1 MERSDKNFLFVGI
14 AIGLF
19 SALLSLSLYTWSPS
33 FLNEVDLRYS
43 DFRFKTRGN
52 IEPNPKVVIVA
63 IDEKSI
69 NQLGRWPWSR
79 YLIAEFI
86 EKLSDYKPKVVG
98 FDILFSEQESKD
110 ADIAL
115 GKAVEKSRNIILG
128 YFFRDDATEEPTTAS
143 LKQVKRSNI
152 KLIKYLDKPPS
163 NVLKTFRSADL
174 NLPEIGAGALGFGF
188 FNMLPDGDGIFR
200 RSQLLM
206 SYDGEIYP
214 SLNLESIRLFLGGD
228 LWLTMASYGVEAL
241 NINKTQIPT
250 DESGQLLV
258 NFYGPGG
265 TFKTYSA
272 VDVVSGKVPVEAL
285 ENKIVLVGATE
296 IGIADL
302 RPTPF
307 NPVFPGVEIHASV
320 AGNILD
326 GRFLIENNLTHAL
339 DIGLLFML
347 PILLVF
353 LLIRARGTV
362 IGFTIFIVFVFL
374 YLLGNFLIFTRL
386 NFVIST
392 IYPALSIGFA
402 YVFFEAYRNLVIE
415 RRSRYL
421 RKAFSSYVS
430 SDIVDEILR
439 DPDKLKLGG
448 ENKNVTLLFSDIRG
462 FTSLSESIPP
472 EMLVSVLN
480 EYLSPMTQI
489 VMEERGTLDKY
500 IGDAVMAIFGAPLD
514 VPDHATRACQASLS
528 MLKKLGQINN
538 EWRKRNFPTISIG
551 IGINTGAAIVGNM
564 GANMRFDYTAIGDS
578 VNLASRLE
586 GLNKLYGT
594 EIIISKSTL
603 ENLNSSEAPFL
614 FRELDLVQVKG
625 KEEPISIFE
634 LVNTFSGDSNKTD
647 LVRMFTEALNT
658 YREGKFLAAKEK
670 FAEILLNFPNDT
682 PSALYKERCQEYILH
697 PPPLDWTGVYT
708 AKEK

>member
-374 YLLGNFLIFTRL
+374 YLLGNFVIFTRL

>member
-1 MERSDKNFLFVGI
+1 V
-14 AIGLF
+14 
-19 SALLSLSLYTWSPS
+19 AL
-33 FLNEVDLRYS
+33 
-43 DFRFKTRGN
+43 
-52 IEPNPKVVIVA
+52 
-63 IDEKSI
+63 
-69 NQLGRWPWSR
+69 
-79 YLIAEFI
+79 
-86 EKLSDYKPKVVG
+86 
-98 FDILFSEQESKD
+98 
-110 ADIAL
+110 
-115 GKAVEKSRNIILG
+115 
-128 YFFRDDATEEPTTAS
+128 
-143 LKQVKRSNI
+143 
-152 KLIKYLDKPPS
+152 
-163 NVLKTFRSADL
+163 
-174 NLPEIGAGALGFGF
+174 
-188 FNMLPDGDGIFR
+188 
-200 RSQLLM
+200 
-206 SYDGEIYP
+206 
-214 SLNLESIRLFLGGD
+214 
-228 LWLTMASYGVEAL
+228 
-241 NINKTQIPT
+241 
-250 DESGQLLV
+250 
-258 NFYGPGG
+258 
-265 TFKTYSA
+265 KTYSA
-272 VDVVSGKVPVEAL
+272 VDIVSGKVPVEAL

-320 AGNILD
+320 TGNILD

-339 DIGLLFML
+339 DIGLLFVL

-430 SDIVDEILR
+430 SDLVDEILR

-448 ENKNVTLLFSDIRG
+448 ENKKVTLLFSDIRG

-514 VPDHATRACQASLS
+514 VPDHAIRACQAALS

-538 EWRKRNFPTISIG
+538 EWRKRNFPSIAIG
-551 IGINTGAAIVGNM
+551 IGINTGEAIVGNM

-614 FRELDLVQVKG
+614 FRELDVVQVKG

-634 LVNTFSGDSNKTD
+634 LVNTFSNDTNKTK
-647 LVRMFTEALNT
+647 LVTMFTEALNR
-658 YREGKFLAAKEK
+658 YREGKFHEAKEK
-670 FAEILLNFPNDT
+670 FTEILRNFPNDT

>member
-386 NFVIST
+386 NFVTST

-514 VPDHATRACQASLS
+514 VPDHAMRACQASLS

>member
-1 MERSDKNFLFVGI
+1 MERSDKHFLFIAI

-19 SALLSLSLYTWSPS
+19 SALLSLSLYIWSPA
-33 FLNEVDLRYS
+33 FLNEVDLRYG
-43 DFRFKTRGN
+43 DFRFKTRGPV
-52 IEPNPKVVIVA
+52 EPNPKVVIVA

-79 YLIAEFI
+79 YLVAEFVTR
-86 EKLSDYKPKVVG
+86 LSDYKPKVVG
-98 FDILFSEQESKD
+98 FDIVFSEQESED

-115 GKAVEKSRNIILG
+115 GKALEKSKNIILG
-128 YFFRDDATEEPTTAS
+128 YFFRDDATEDPHPES
-143 LKQVKRSNI
+143 RKELKRSNI
-152 KLIKYLDKPPS
+152 KLVKMIGKPPS
-163 NVLKTFRSADL
+163 NVLKKFRSADL
-174 NLPEIGAGALGFGF
+174 NLPEIGANAKGFGF

-200 RSQLLM
+200 RSQILM

-214 SLNLESIRLFLGGD
+214 SLDLESVRLFLGGD
-228 LWLTMASYGVEAL
+228 LLLTMASYGVEAL

-250 DESGQLLV
+250 DESGQFLI
-258 NFYGPGG
+258 NFYGPAG

-272 VDVVSGKVPVEAL
+272 VDVLSEKVPVEAL
-285 ENKIVLVGATE
+285 EDKIVLVGATE

-307 NPVFPGVEIHASV
+307 NPVYPGVEIHASV

-326 GRFLIENNLTHAL
+326 GRFLIENKLTHAL
-339 DIGLLFML
+339 DIALVFVL
-347 PILLVF
+347 PILLVL
-353 LLIRARGTV
+353 LLIRARGTF
-362 IGFTIFIVFVFL
+362 IGFTIFIVFMLL
-374 YLLGNFLIFTRL
+374 YLLGNFLVFTRL
-386 NFVIST
+386 NFIIST

-402 YVFFEAYRNLVIE
+402 YVFFEGYRNLIIE
-415 RRSRYL
+415 RKSRYL

-430 SDIVDEILR
+430 PDVVDDILR
-439 DPDKLKLGG
+439 DSDKLKLGG
-448 ENKNVTLLFSDIRG
+448 ESKKVTLLFSDIRG
-462 FTSLSESIPP
+462 FTSLSESISP

-514 VPDHATRACQASLS
+514 VPDHAMRACQAALS
-528 MLKKLGQINN
+528 MLKKLEEIND
-538 EWRKRNFPTISIG
+538 EWRKRNFPAISIG
-551 IGINTGAAIVGNM
+551 IGINTGTAIVGNM
-564 GANMRFDYTAIGDS
+564 GAHIRFDYTAIGDS

-603 ENLNSSEAPFL
+603 ENLNSSETPFL
-614 FRELDLVQVKG
+614 LRELDLVQVKG
-625 KEEPISIFE
+625 KEEPIPIFE
-634 LVNTFSGDSNKTD
+634 IVNTFSGDTNKTD
-647 LVRMFTEALNT
+647 LFGMFTEALNT

-670 FAEILLNFPNDT
+670 FAEILRIFPNDT
-682 PSALYKERCQEYILH
+682 PSVLYKERCQEYILH
-697 PPPLDWTGVYT
+697 PPPLDWTGVYI

>member
-1 MERSDKNFLFVGI
+1 MERSDKHFLFIAI

-19 SALLSLSLYTWSPS
+19 SALLSLSLYVWSPS
-33 FLNEVDLRYS
+33 FLNEVDLRYG
-43 DFRFKTRGN
+43 DFRFKTRGPV
-52 IEPNPKVVIVA
+52 EPNPNVVIVA

-79 YLIAEFI
+79 YLVAEFVTR
-86 EKLSDYKPKVVG
+86 LSEYKPKVVG
-98 FDILFSEQESKD
+98 FDIVFSEQESKD

-115 GKAVEKSRNIILG
+115 GKALEKSKNIILG
-128 YFFRDDATEEPTTAS
+128 YFFRDDATEDPDPES
-143 LKQVKRSNI
+143 RKELKRSNI
-152 KLIKYLDKPPS
+152 KLVKLIGKPPS
-163 NVLKTFRSADL
+163 NVLKKFRSADL
-174 NLPEIGAGALGFGF
+174 NLPEIGANATGFGF

-200 RSQLLM
+200 RSQILM

-214 SLNLESIRLFLGGD
+214 SLDLESIRLFFGGQ
-228 LWLTMASYGVEAL
+228 LFLTMASYGVEAL
-241 NINKTQIPT
+241 SISKTQIPT
-250 DESGQLLV
+250 DESGQFLV
-258 NFYGPGG
+258 NFYGPAG

-272 VDVVSGKVPVEAL
+272 VDVLSGKVPVEAL
-285 ENKIVLVGATE
+285 EDKIVLVGATE

-307 NPVFPGVEIHASV
+307 NPVYPGVEIHASV

-326 GRFLIENNLTHAL
+326 GRFLIENKLTHAL
-339 DIGLLFML
+339 DIALVFVL
-347 PILLVF
+347 PILLVL
-353 LLIRARGTV
+353 LLIRARGTF
-362 IGFTIFIVFVFL
+362 IGFTIFIVFMLL
-374 YLLGNFLIFTRL
+374 YLLGNFLVFTRL
-386 NFVIST
+386 NFIIST

-402 YVFFEAYRNLVIE
+402 YVFFEGYRNLIIE
-415 RRSRYL
+415 RKSRYL

-430 SDIVDEILR
+430 PDVVDEILR
-439 DPDKLKLGG
+439 DSDKLKLGG
-448 ENKNVTLLFSDIRG
+448 ESKKVTLLFSDIRG
-462 FTSLSESIPP
+462 FTSLSESISP
-472 EMLVSVLN
+472 EVLVTVLN

-514 VPDHATRACQASLS
+514 VPDHAMRACQAALS
-528 MLKKLGQINN
+528 MLKKLEEINN

-564 GANMRFDYTAIGDS
+564 GAHIRFDYTAIGDS

-594 EIIISKSTL
+594 EIILSNSTL
-603 ENLNSSEAPFL
+603 ENLNSSETPFL
-614 FRELDLVQVKG
+614 LRELDLVQVKG
-625 KEEPISIFE
+625 KEEPIPIFE
-634 LVNTFSGDSNKTD
+634 LINTFSGGSNKTD
-647 LVRMFTEALNT
+647 LVSMFTEALNT
-658 YREGKFLAAKEK
+658 YREGNFDAAIEK
-670 FAEILLNFPNDT
+670 FTEILRNFPNDT

-697 PPPLDWTGVYT
+697 PPPLDWTGVYI

>member
-1 MERSDKNFLFVGI
+1 MEGSDKHFLFIGI

-19 SALLSLSLYTWSPS
+19 SALLSLFLYIWSPS
-33 FLNEVDLRYS
+33 FLNEVDLRYG
-43 DFRFKTRGN
+43 DFRFKTRGP
-52 IEPNPKVVIVA
+52 IESNPNVVIVA

-79 YLIAEFI
+79 HLLAKFVDR
-86 EKLSDYKPKVVG
+86 LSDYKPRVVG
-98 FDILFSEQESKD
+98 FDVVFSEKESED

-115 GKAVEKSRNIILG
+115 GKALGKSKNVILG
-128 YFFRDDATEEPTTAS
+128 YFFRDDATEAPDPES
-143 LKQVKRSNI
+143 RKQLKRSNI
-152 KLIKYLDKPPS
+152 KLVKLIGKTPS
-163 NVLKTFRSADL
+163 NVLKKFPSADL
-174 NLPEIGAGALGFGF
+174 NLPEVGADAKGFGF
-188 FNMLPDGDGIFR
+188 FNMLPDEDGIFR

-214 SLNLESIRLFLGGD
+214 SLSLESVRLFLGRE
-228 LWLTMASYGVEAL
+228 LLLTMAPYGVEGL
-241 NINKTQIPT
+241 YIDKTQIPT
-250 DESGQLLV
+250 DESGHFII
-258 NFYGPGG
+258 NFYGPAR

-272 VDVVSGKVPVEAL
+272 LDVLSGKVPVKAL
-285 ENKIVLVGATE
+285 EGKIVLVGATE

-307 NPVFPGVEIHASV
+307 NPVYPGVEIHASV
-320 AGNILD
+320 AGDILD

-339 DIGLLFML
+339 DIGLLFVL

-353 LLIRARGTV
+353 LLMRARGTFM
-362 IGFTIFIVFVFL
+362 GFTIFILFTL
-374 YLLGNFLIFTRL
+374 IYLLGNFFVFTRL
-386 NFVIST
+386 NFVTST

-402 YVFFEAYRNLVIE
+402 YVFFEGYRNLIIE
-415 RRSRYL
+415 RKSRYL

-430 SDIVDEILR
+430 PDVVDEILR
-439 DPDKLKLGG
+439 DSDKLKLGG
-448 ENKNVTLLFSDIRG
+448 ESKKVTLLFSDIRG
-462 FTSLSESIPP
+462 FTSLSESISP

-489 VMEERGTLDKY
+489 VMDERGTLDKY

-514 VPDHATRACQASLS
+514 VPDHAMRACKAALS
-528 MLKKLGQINN
+528 MLKKLEEINN

-564 GANMRFDYTAIGDS
+564 GAHIRFDYTAIGDS

-603 ENLNSSEAPFL
+603 ENLNSSETPFL
-614 FRELDLVQVKG
+614 LRELDLVQVKG
-625 KEEPISIFE
+625 KEEPIPIFE
-634 LVNTFSGDSNKTD
+634 LVNSFSGDNNKTD
-647 LVRMFTEALNT
+647 LVRMFAEAFNT
-658 YREGKFLAAKEK
+658 YRAGNFLAAKEK
-670 FAEILLNFPNDT
+670 FTEILLNFPNDA
-682 PSALYKERCQEYILH
+682 PSALYKERCQEYILD
-697 PPPLDWTGVYT
+697 PPPPDWAGVYI